1 MSNNEFKFNP
11 VNAEQTNKEK
21 KLVIE
26 RLPEFMQTS
35 EQIQKFMSDVIQP
48 WFTPE
53 DQKLVDGYIGDR
65 ATSAAYGKIFVP
77 EINTERMEYQLS
89 PTYVCR
95 NESAEIK
102 YMQFYDDL
110 IDQLQH
116 NGCLTENQSRLLSG
130 NLYSWTPP
138 INPNKILNYSNYFW
152 DLQNEFGIQPDYIVM
167 QRGALNGNLWSY
179 QNYWYTIGDRLPD
192 GTILDEQVA
201 RSSRF
206 ARCAAPII
214 EYIKDI
220 ELTNYGKRFRTV
232 VDLLADSTQPED
244 IVLKRVEDNIRVD
257 GILLKENDRIL
268 FTGIGNPGE
277 NNRVYKV
284 SIKSMDDGALV
295 YGLTLDEREYSTL
308 RPTGEPLE
316 GDVVLVKNG
325 NRYRNTNM
333 YWKVN
338 RWVEA
343 QKKIGV
349 NQFPS
354 FVLYDINGVE
364 LNDPIK
370 YPSSTFKGSNIF
382 GFKINYDYSMDK
394 VYGMH
399 IEKTRY
405 NYYVFENFLQSVKYE
420 YVKSGK
426 TTTIPGLYFF
436 NIITEDTAGKL
447 VDNIT
452 SDWVRSEELSRQYVR
467 KVIVPEVKSTV
478 QVVSSLYDLNNI
490 VEPFEGLTVYVL
502 ENTRSYV
509 YQSGV
514 WNETANVITSRE
526 TYEREYALSQKVT
539 PNTSD
544 ELEVRISD
552 RFIPTSQYTT
562 VLDLNGDIEKIVL
575 NDDVEMDI
583 NDHILIKTYSEHNTP
598 DETGAYEIPVNL
610 KNNPRSANIVYV
622 DASNYYTHFSEI
634 IQKNI
639 TLGSVD
645 DWNDFESR
653 FARGLVQLGV
663 GRQIVQHEASLLPLM
678 VTMSNPE
685 LDLVESTIKN
695 QFEYMRFKNK
705 FNTKMVSMY
714 DENPSQFMSL
724 PINTI
729 VNDIIN
735 SINIGKGRDMAYWLD
750 GVGSTA
756 DLLVTFIPPS
766 PAYLGMTRA
775 FKPQN
780 NVIMHVGRDKGVYNI
795 DHMGLVSKA
804 YASINGVSKMDL
816 VLLELENRIF
826 NSIAIKFKNSD
837 YVPLMVREMY
847 APSIYNATEYSF
859 AEWNEINLRGFVN
872 WCATNDVDYT
882 LNQFDKNNW
891 KTWNFHRS
899 KYTISQLPVRGN
911 WRGIFIDAYG
921 TWRPHTH
928 PWECFGFSQRPE
940 WWDGQ
945 YKPSRI
951 RVGRGDSDFM
961 TVYEASYTNEAG
973 NVVSN
978 GLWDYN
984 GTAGDLSTGTIRLGV
999 RAGSYEM
1006 YRRFGVVPFTV
1017 VDTGS
1022 TAANGDIIYDV
1033 VLTSPADMGL
1043 IDGNME
1049 GIEDRW
1055 TFGDFGDTEFAYYN
1069 TVLAPFDE
1077 TMALFR
1083 AKPAQFANYFYAT
1096 ENSDL
1101 FQVSNTGK
1109 YQFLIAG
1116 TDRRCDITPNSLVH
1130 TERDLRVFGY
1140 QTWIS
1145 DALKLQN
1152 IDVVTHYG
1160 DNVRRSDIQ
1169 LGNKL
1174 GGFTKKE
1181 QLAFVSDNFGRVA
1194 EDSYDV
1200 SMVKSAVKST
1210 AIMSALKIQYVGNG
1224 YLVSGYDLVNP
1235 YFTVLKP
1242 ITSGKKVATSIGNT
1256 RVTLYSEYSD
1266 TEVRINYG
1274 TLFKT
1279 QQEVFTFIVSYGKA
1293 LEHAGWIFD
1302 DQDQSGSY
1310 FDWTSIAEKFVDWS
1324 NGNLTR
1330 GEFVKLTPSSVSAK
1344 FVTEMGSVQS
1354 VTQYSGGVWSL
1365 LDSNGQGI
1373 RPYEIETSRIGNV
1386 FSVRIP
1392 EGNDIQMSL
1401 IRLNVI
1407 WYEHA
1412 VIFDN
1417 TTIFGDKIYIPEFG
1431 ASQEM
1436 LRQYGYITN
1445 KWNGRLEA
1453 DGFIVLEDGT
1463 LPNFEK
1469 LVNDFTKYYSDECP
1483 QTSPEICKL
1492 SGHLIGFQTR
1502 DWLRN
1507 LILNDASQM
1516 DFYRGYIREKGTKQ
1530 VFEKVLRTSKSYQ
1543 TDNYRVLEEW
1553 AIRVGEYG
1561 NVYGKKHLQ
1570 FQLDNN
1576 EIKQEPQLFVFDENA
1591 KNADAPDGIVQYF
1604 GETGVDERW
1613 MSRPTGYITFPLLDT
1628 ERATQFPSVGSVSLG
1643 EVDVVTK
1650 SYETLANDRRKFT
1663 AKTGKL
1669 PSTVWMLNNQNS
1681 IWDILDITKT
1691 TNELVSIEIVEDIDN
1706 LYGSHVILNLSQPHG
1721 LVDGDYF
1728 YFTDNSGYMPDEL
1741 ANEQV
1746 YYNTGLANT
1755 QISLSMDLSI
1765 DMTFDNPPVLMV
1777 FKSKFNDTY
1786 TREMYNQAKQSKK
1799 VIADSSMFDRSVIF
1813 NTVNDITTVRVNTF
1827 DPLNNVFP
1835 GIITNDI
1842 KYTTTI
1848 NPALYNSDTG
1858 ITDAWG
1864 REHVGEVWWDTTETY
1879 YLDYHVS
1886 ILDSNGNVDQLATLR
1901 YKRENWGRLLPQ
1913 SNIIVKEWVESP
1925 VAPYEWDAY
1934 VASQSKA
1941 NKEPNKYYPSGVAD
1955 VEQWSEHMVYDN
1967 NTHELRKMYYFWVS
1981 ESIYVP
1987 NAMNREHTVSEI
1999 KQMIADPARTYSPWF
2014 APVGR
2019 NAFVIGNLGN
2029 TINDNKEAITITY
2042 RTSTIEMNRHEQYQ
2056 LCKEGSDYNFNPVVW
2071 DHLYDSLCGEMVL
2084 DDGSSMPL
2092 EYPEQTLGN
2101 RIGQTWFM
2109 DVLEARRAFTTSA
2122 NRVYKSRNITVDQ
2135 LLMSTVFLQDQKEKN
2150 PNEQQFKVVRYNN
2163 NNVLSV
2169 LEIDKF
2175 AENDPV
2181 LVFTN
2186 GDLPTPLKQTEVYY
2200 VHITPE
2206 GYLELMYSPSTDFGV
2221 VPIRIEDKGMGTHT
2235 IIKQSDY
2242 IANLGSAF
2250 NMEDYWTYTDWYD
2263 VGYSEFTSYV
2273 TETSLDSANSKNYMD
2288 GDVIRIVG
2296 SDGLWT
2302 LYVREYSRNTALW
2315 TAVGREKSTVELSSK
2330 LYDGY
2335 ERFDEKGEPT
2345 PFELNVRKALRLL
2358 KESFE
2363 MVQSRV
2369 VFDMIKYVL
2378 TEQKI
2383 IDWAFK
2389 TTYIYI
2395 IGLEQPLQLKTAQR
2409 DNVLDDII
2417 GYFDEVK
2424 PYRTKIRS
2432 QIEQKTSDEDYVN
2445 GVCNDLTPNGYVFI
2459 DGAAVK
2465 TQKDVFDY
2473 EYAKYNEYTQKWE
2486 IVGELPPDF
2495 TPPERMFQEMNVSL
2509 VFDNFSCRANVDFTD
2524 IPRLEAVNRR
2534 YMTQTRDVHTDAEA
2548 YKLQRFEFTTPTPV
2562 SVDEIGQG
2570 VQNILSDEYDWYN
2583 LAPTIDEGLAGAYQ
2597 HIGNDLVLL
2606 EQFND
2611 SVDAAYETTI
2621 ASNTKAVEL
2630 QDYTDYNTL
2639 INRLKMYTGKPD
2651 DALSIDVD
2659 CGFKGIVL
2667 SDNPATRISFGYSGD
2682 TDDSYGYGLV
2692 SSDLY
2697 QKMREI
2703 AIAEVG
2709 DDTDK
2714 VNARLKHKYGVY
2726 AFNTNKQDDYDDIIY
2741 VLSAMRNIHK
2751 PTEADPYG
2759 DAKAIIERIKS
2770 SDIPAIVMIP
2780 RSMVYVYNID
2790 EPTVVDSIPE
2800 DIAIKTYIEM
2810 KFMDGYEMWEVA
2822 ELSLNDL
2829 PVDST
2834 NPMYTEIMDVVT
2846 NTMGN
2851 TFVDD
2856 IHGYDNTG
2864 YDATTTD
2871 IVLEST
2877 GVASTQNDPVFVDI
2891 STINP
2896 SGIVL
2901 SKMKFTVTGYGYDT
2915 TGNDQIRNQGNF
2927 SIEGKVILNPYNSRE
2942 VIVSIPHYDEA
2953 MAELTGVVGRE
2964 PIKYMNSI
2972 DAIVS
2977 ARSFISKGHKLR
2989 KGDKVAVLTNAARSV
3004 VMQQQDGS
3012 EKTIIDVATISAN
3025 ARPILF
3031 TVSSV
3036 QKDKVTLV
3044 ESVFANNYAPHD
3056 QSNPYA
3062 TPIPATVM
3070 RVTSFNDDE
3079 FVGDDAGTIVRKYT
3093 NDRMYRVSLYDY
3105 SISYDRYISEGD
3117 FSPVDYDTL
3126 DAWYVSNEISYDE
3139 NGNPVTNGFYMPS
3152 HAKGSLSERVR
3163 MGVEEFVKITVYDY
3177 DPAVI
3182 KPTLVNGVWT
3192 YAQPLVDGMYI
3203 DTVEPKATVIVDAS
3217 DMLGAFVSNNFVVG
3231 QVSVDSD
3238 RKITSSVN
3246 MKNHSIAIAKGE
3258 VIEYLNGYALRGV
3271 HYSTREDLSVA
3282 TDSFVIPDMNRSY
3295 DAGDYSKVI
3304 TNEFIGNGVPVT
3316 ISQFIK

>member
-11 VNAEQTNKEK
+11 ANVEK
-21 KLVIE
+21 NDQERKLVIE
-26 RLPEFMQTS
+26 RLPEFLQTS
-35 EQIQKFMSDVIQP
+35 EQIQKFMSDLIQP

-77 EINTERMEYQLS
+77 EINAERMEYQMS

-130 NLYSWTPP
+130 NVYSWTPP

-152 DLQNEFGIQPDYIVM
+152 DLDNEFGIQPDYIVM

-192 GTILDEQVA
+192 GTILDEQLA
-201 RSSRF
+201 RSKRF

-214 EYIKDI
+214 EFIKDI

-244 IVLKRVEDNIRVD
+244 IVLKRVEDNIRID
-257 GILLKENDRIL
+257 GVLLKENDRIL

-284 SIKSMDDGALV
+284 SIKSMADGALV
-295 YGLTLDEREYSTL
+295 YGLTLDEHEYSTL

-343 QKKIGV
+343 QKKTGI

-354 FVLYDINGVE
+354 FVLYDIAGVT
-364 LNDPIK
+364 LNDAVK

-382 GFKINYDYSMDK
+382 GFKINYDYSLDK

-426 TTTIPGLYFF
+426 VTTIPGLYFF
-436 NIITEDTAGKL
+436 NIVTEDNTGKL

-452 SDWVRSEELSRQYVR
+452 SDWVRSADLSRQYVR

-478 QVVSSLYDLNNI
+478 EVVSSLYDLNNS
-490 VEPFEGLTVYVL
+490 VVPFEGLSVYVL
-502 ENTRSYV
+502 ENTKSYV
-509 YQSGV
+509 YTNGA
-514 WNETANVITSRE
+514 WDETANVITSRE
-526 TYEREYALSQKVT
+526 TYEREYALAQKVT

-552 RFIPTSQYTT
+552 RFIPESDYTKVMDT
-562 VLDLNGDIEKIVL
+562 NGDIEKIIF
-575 NDDVEMDI
+575 NDDVEMTID
-583 NDHILIKTYSEHNTP
+583 DHILLKTYSKTHTP

-610 KNNPRSANIVYV
+610 KNNPRSASVQFV
-622 DASNYYTHFSEI
+622 DASNYYVHFSEI

-639 TLGSVD
+639 TAGSVD

-653 FARGLVQLGV
+653 LAKGLVNLGV

-685 LDLVESTIKN
+685 LDLVEATLKN
-695 QFEYMRFKNK
+695 QHEYMRFKNK

-714 DENPSQFMSL
+714 DENPSQFMSM

-729 VNDIIN
+729 VNDVIN
-735 SINIGKGRDMAYWLD
+735 SINVGKSRDMAYWLD

-756 DLLVTFIPPS
+756 ELLVTYIPPS
-766 PAYLGMTRA
+766 PAFLGMTRA
-775 FKPQN
+775 YKPQN

-804 YASINGVSKMDL
+804 YSSINGVSKMDL

-837 YVPLMVREMY
+837 YIPLMVREMY
-847 APSIYNATEYSF
+847 APSIFHSTEYSF
-859 AEWNEINLRGFVN
+859 TEWNEINLRGFVN
-872 WCATNDVDYT
+872 WCATNDIDYT
-882 LNQFDKNNW
+882 INQFDKNNW

-899 KYTISQLPVRGN
+899 KYINSQLPVRGN

-978 GLWDYN
+978 GLWDFN

-999 RAGSYEM
+999 RAGVNPM
-1006 YRRFGVVPFTV
+1006 YRRFGIAPFSV
-1017 VDTGS
+1017 VDTGT
-1022 TAANGDIIYDV
+1022 TAANGDTIYDV
-1033 VLTSPADMGL
+1033 VLTSPVDMGL
-1043 IDGNME
+1043 IDGNLE

-1055 TFGDFGDTEFAYYN
+1055 SFGDFGDTEFAYYN
-1069 TVLAPFDE
+1069 TVLSPFDE

-1083 AKPAQFANYFYAT
+1083 AKPAQFANYFYST
-1096 ENSDL
+1096 ENSGL
-1101 FQVSNTGK
+1101 YEVAKTGK

-1116 TDRRCDITPNSLVH
+1116 SDRRCDITPTSLVH

-1181 QLAFVSDNFGRVA
+1181 QLTFVSDNFGRVP

-1200 SMVKSAVKST
+1200 SMVKSAVKNT
-1210 AIMSALKIQYVGNG
+1210 AVMSAIKIQYVGNG
-1224 YLVSGYDLVNP
+1224 YLVSGFDLVNP
-1235 YFTVLKP
+1235 YFNILRP
-1242 ITSGKKVATSIGNT
+1242 ITAGKKIATTIGST
-1256 RVTLYSEYSD
+1256 RVTLYSDYGDEHF
-1266 TEVRINYG
+1266 RINYG

-1293 LEHAGWIFD
+1293 LERDGWIFD
-1302 DQDQSGSY
+1302 GQDESGSY
-1310 FDWTSIAEKFVDWS
+1310 FDWTSIAGKFVDWS
-1324 NGNLTR
+1324 NGNLVN

-1344 FVTEMGSVQS
+1344 FSTMMGSVQS

-1373 RPYEIETSRIGNV
+1373 RPFEIETSRIGNV

-1417 TTIFGDKIYIPEFG
+1417 TTIFGDHIYIPEFG

-1453 DGFIVLEDGT
+1453 DGFIVLESGT

-1507 LILNDASQM
+1507 LILNEASQM

-1530 VFEKVLRTSKSYQ
+1530 SFEKVLRTSKSYQ

-1553 AIRVGEYG
+1553 AFRVGEYG

-1570 FQLDNN
+1570 FQLNNN
-1576 EIKQEPQLFVFDENA
+1576 EIKQQPQLFVFDENA
-1591 KNADAPDGIVQYF
+1591 TSANAPDGIVQYY
-1604 GETGVDERW
+1604 GANGVDSRW
-1613 MSRPTGYITFPLLDT
+1613 LYRPDGYVTFPLV
-1628 ERATQFPSVGSVSLG
+1628 EVENQTQFPVIGSVSLN
-1643 EVDVVTK
+1643 EVDLVSK
-1650 SYETLANDRRKFT
+1650 NYDTLASDRRKYT
-1663 AKTGKL
+1663 ANTGEL
-1669 PSTVWMLNNQNS
+1669 PTTVWMLNNQNS
-1681 IWDILDITKT
+1681 IWDILSITKT
-1691 TNELVSIEIVEDIDN
+1691 TIQLQSIEVVEDIDN
-1706 LYGSHVILNLSQPHG
+1706 LYGSHVVLNLSAAHG
-1721 LVDGDYF
+1721 LNDGDYF

-1741 ANEQV
+1741 ANEHV
-1746 YYNTGLANT
+1746 FYNTGLANN
-1755 QISLSMDLSI
+1755 QISMSLDLSI
-1765 DMTFDNPPVLMV
+1765 NMTFDNPPVLMV
-1777 FKSKFNDTY
+1777 FKSKFTDTY
-1786 TREMYNQAKQSKK
+1786 TREMYNKEKLSKK
-1799 VIADSSMFDRSVIF
+1799 VIVDSSKFERSVIF
-1813 NTVNDITTVRVNTF
+1813 NTVSETTTVRVNTF
-1827 DPLNNVFP
+1827 DPLNGVMP
-1835 GIITNDI
+1835 GVITNDI
-1842 KYTTTI
+1842 TFVTTI
-1848 NPALYNSDTG
+1848 DPALYNSDTG
-1858 ITDAWG
+1858 ISDAWG
-1864 REHVGEVWWDTTETY
+1864 KEHVGEVWWDTTETY

-1886 ILDSNGNVDQLATLR
+1886 ILDANGNVDHNGTLR

-1925 VAPYEWDAY
+1925 VAPYEWEAY
-1934 VASQSKA
+1934 VASQVKS
-1941 NKEPNKYYPSGVAD
+1941 NKEPNKYYPSGYAD
-1955 VEQWSEHMVYDN
+1955 VENWSEHMVYDN

-1987 NAMNREHTVSEI
+1987 NAMNREYSTAEI
-1999 KQMIADPARTYSPWF
+1999 KQIIADPAKTYLPWF
-2014 APVGR
+2014 APIDR
-2019 NAFVIGNLGN
+2019 NAFVVGNLGN
-2029 TINDNKEAITITY
+2029 TINDNKEAITISY

-2056 LCKEGSDYNFNPVVW
+2056 LCKEGSDYNFNPEIW
-2071 DHLYDSLCGEMVL
+2071 DHLYDSLCGEMLL
-2084 DDGSSMPL
+2084 DDGTSMPL
-2092 EYPEQTLGN
+2092 EYPAQTLGN
-2101 RIGQTWFM
+2101 RVGQTWYM
-2109 DVLEARRAFTTSA
+2109 DVMEARRAFTTSA
-2122 NRVYKSRNITVDQ
+2122 NRVYKTRNITVDP
-2135 LLMSTVFLQDQKEKN
+2135 LLMSAVFLQDQKEKN

-2181 LVFTN
+2181 LVFSN

-2263 VGYSEFTSYV
+2263 DGYSEFTSYV
-2273 TETSLDSANSKNYMD
+2273 TETSLDSANSKNYLD

-2335 ERFDEKGEPT
+2335 ERFDENGDPT
-2345 PFELNVRKALRLL
+2345 PFELNVRKAIRLL

-2363 MVQSRV
+2363 MVQSRI
-2369 VFDMIKYVL
+2369 VFDMVKYVL

-2395 IGLEQPLQLKTAQR
+2395 IGLEQPLQLKTATR
-2409 DNVLDDII
+2409 DNALDDII

-2432 QIEQKTSDEDYVN
+2432 QIEQKTSDSDYVN

-2465 TQKDVFDY
+2465 TQKDIFDY
-2473 EYAKYNEYTQKWE
+2473 EYAKYDDYTKKWE
-2486 IVGELPPDF
+2486 KVGELPPDF
-2495 TPPERMFQEMNVSL
+2495 TPPERMFQEINVSM
-2509 VFDNFSCRANVDFTD
+2509 VFDNISCHATVDFTD

-2534 YMTQTRDVHTDAEA
+2534 YMTQSRDKHTDAEA
-2548 YKLQRFEFTTPTPV
+2548 YKLQRFEFNTPANV
-2562 SVDEIGQG
+2562 STEDIGAF
-2570 VQNILSDEYDWYN
+2570 VQNILEAEYDWFVIKATIE
-2583 LAPTIDEGLAGAYQ
+2583 LALAEAYK

-2606 EQFND
+2606 DQFNN
-2611 SVDAAYETTI
+2611 SVDAAYRTVISQNAGCVET
-2621 ASNTKAVEL
+2621 

-2651 DALSIDVD
+2651 DALAIDVD
-2659 CGFKGIVL
+2659 CGFKGMVL

-2682 TDDSYGYGLV
+2682 TDDSYGYSLV
-2692 SSDLY
+2692 SGDLY
-2697 QKMREI
+2697 AKMREI

-2709 DDTDK
+2709 DETSK
-2714 VNARLKHKYGVY
+2714 VNARLKQKYGVY
-2726 AFNTNKQDDYDDIIY
+2726 AFNTNTQDDYDDIIY

-2751 PTEADPYG
+2751 PAEADPYG
-2759 DAKAIIERIKS
+2759 DAKAIIDSIKAA
-2770 SDIPAIVMIP
+2770 DIPAIVMIP
-2780 RSMVYVYNID
+2780 RSMVYVYNVD
-2790 EPTVVDSIPE
+2790 EPSVVESIPE
-2800 DIAIKTYIEM
+2800 DMAIKTFIEM
-2810 KFMDGYEMWEVA
+2810 KFMNGYEMWEVA

-2846 NTMGN
+2846 NTLDN
-2851 TFVDD
+2851 TYVDD

-2896 SGIVL
+2896 TGQKL

-2927 SIEGKVILNPYNSRE
+2927 SIEGKVILNPYNPLE

-2953 MAELTGVVGRE
+2953 MAELGGVFGRE

-2977 ARSFISKGHKLR
+2977 NRSFISKGHKLR
-2989 KGDKVAVLTNAARSV
+2989 KGDKVVVLTNAARSV
-3004 VMQQQDGS
+3004 VMPQQDGS
-3012 EKTIIDVATISAN
+3012 EKVLIDVTSISAN
-3025 ARPILF
+3025 NRPTLL

-3056 QSNPYA
+3056 QTNPDA
-3062 TPIPATVM
+3062 TPIAATVM
-3070 RVTSFNDDE
+3070 RVTSFTDDE
-3079 FVGDDAGTIVRKYT
+3079 FVGDDAGTIVHKYT
-3093 NDRMYRVSLYDY
+3093 TDRMYRVSLYDY
-3105 SISYDRYISEGD
+3105 SISYDRFISEGD
-3117 FSPVDYDTL
+3117 FSPVDVDTL
-3126 DAWYVSNEISYDE
+3126 DGWYVSNETSVDE
-3139 NGNPVTNGFYMPS
+3139 NGKPITNGFYMPS

-3163 MGVEEFVKITVYDY
+3163 MGIEECVEITIYEY

-3203 DTVEPKATVIVDAS
+3203 DTVEPKATIIVDAS
-3217 DMLGAFVSNNFVVG
+3217 DMLGAFTSNNFQTG
-3231 QVSVDSD
+3231 QVSVDSE
-3238 RKITSSVN
+3238 RKITSSIP
-3246 MKNHSIAIAKGE
+3246 MKNHSIAFAKGE

-3271 HYSTREDLSVA
+3271 HYSSRVDL
-3282 TDSFVIPDMNRSY
+3282 TTPTYSFVIPDMNRSY
-3295 DAGDYSKVI
+3295 DAGDYSKLI
-3304 TNEFIGNGVPVT
+3304 TNEFIQNGVLVT
-3316 ISQFIK
+3316 IANYIK